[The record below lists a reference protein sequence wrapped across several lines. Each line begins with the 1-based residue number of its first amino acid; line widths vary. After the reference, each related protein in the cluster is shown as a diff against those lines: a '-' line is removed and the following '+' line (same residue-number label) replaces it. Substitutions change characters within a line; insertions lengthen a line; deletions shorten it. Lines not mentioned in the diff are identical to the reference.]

1 MHSSRMLIM
10 SCLNSFKEKL
20 SGDYKT
26 LLKAHGFQ
34 IYNHPKLPKSTH
46 PIKFLQRCQPKT
58 ENQFSN
64 HRNPMEIPWKP
75 KKNTHPSSPRCYLKA
90 LCRHGGAAPR
100 VHIGTRLEVR
110 RTGPCRSS
118 TSSAGRRSRE
128 ISWNPTWTWNSS
140 IDVSYNLSIDI
151 IYVSYK

>member
-75 KKNTHPSSPRCYLKA
+75 KKNTHPSSPPVLPESSVPPRRCCPKSP
-90 LCRHGGAAPR
+90 H
-100 VHIGTRLEVR
+100 
-110 RTGPCRSS
+110 
-118 TSSAGRRSRE
+118 
-128 ISWNPTWTWNSS
+128 WNPFGSPQNWALSFQHLQRWKKVPGNFMKSNM
-140 IDVSYNLSIDI
+140 NLELFHWCVI
-151 IYVSYK
+151 

>member
-75 KKNTHPSSPRCYLKA
+75 KKTHTPHHPGATWKLCAATEVLPQESTLEPVWKSAELGLVVPAPPALEEGPGKFHEIQHELGTLPLMCHITYL
-90 LCRHGGAAPR
+90 
-100 VHIGTRLEVR
+100 
-110 RTGPCRSS
+110 
-118 TSSAGRRSRE
+118 
-128 ISWNPTWTWNSS
+128 
-140 IDVSYNLSIDI
+140 
-151 IYVSYK
+151 